1 MEPVAGSPA
10 LATDYVPEVI
20 ALEQITDR
28 PFTSN
33 FRLAQS
39 QAGNR
44 AFATFLLAQ
53 ASNCSV
59 TIDSSAPSR
68 EALIDRRARH
78 DTRWSVRRQSDV
90 YNEEKKM
97 AGNGIVEVTD
107 ANFDQDVLKSDKPV
121 LVDFW
126 ATWCG
131 PCRAIAPIVEEL
143 ATEYQGKI
151 KIGKMDVD
159 SNSATPMRYKVTG
172 IPTLLVFKGGQVV
185 EQLVGYKPKDAIAQA
200 LNKHIG

>member
-1 MEPVAGSPA
+1 
-10 LATDYVPEVI
+10 
-20 ALEQITDR
+20 
-28 PFTSN
+28 
-33 FRLAQS
+33 
-39 QAGNR
+39 
-44 AFATFLLAQ
+44 
-53 ASNCSV
+53 
-59 TIDSSAPSR
+59 
-68 EALIDRRARH
+68 
-78 DTRWSVRRQSDV
+78 
-90 YNEEKKM
+90 M

-107 ANFDQDVLKSDKPV
+107 ANFDQDVLKSEKPV

-143 ATEYQGKI
+143 AAEYHGKVTV
-151 KIGKMDVD
+151 GKMDVD

-200 LNKHIG
+200 LNRHIGATVQS